1 MIKIMT
7 SVKGKRAG
15 DEKKKKEKRKKNNDN
30 DKDKGKGKG
39 ASQQGWRG
47 NAVYKT
53 KGSLNGYL
61 LRLCVFN

>member
-7 SVKGKRAG
+7 SIKGKRAG
-15 DEKKKKEKRKKNNDN
+15 DEKRKKNNDN
-30 DKDKGKGKG
+30 DKGKGKG

>member
-1 MIKIMT
+1 M
-7 SVKGKRAG
+7 
-15 DEKKKKEKRKKNNDN
+15 KKEKRKKNNDN